1 MMKKFRV
8 YMTETIEYSH
18 DVEAE
23 SPDKARDKVYDG
35 DYDDKTY
42 ELWDSYNFEIADV
55 QEI

>member
-1 MMKKFRV
+1 MKKFRV